1 MSVVL
6 LILLAT
12 IGGAAVTLQ
21 GQFMGLMDQRMGTRE
36 SVFIT
41 YASGGLLVA
50 ALMLV
55 SRGGKLGAWHAV
67 PWYALST
74 GALGLIIVGIIGYVV
89 PRLGLATGF
98 TVLVASQ
105 FVVAAVIDH
114 LGLFGAALR
123 PLEATRLLG
132 LGLLLV
138 SVWMIV
144 R

>member
-1 MSVVL
+1 MNVVL
-6 LILLAT
+6 LILLAI

-41 YASGGLLVA
+41 YGSGGILVIA
-50 ALMLV
+50 MMLA
-55 SRGGKLGAWHAV
+55 SRWGNMSAWHGV
-67 PWYALST
+67 PWYAFST
-74 GALGLIIVGIIGYVV
+74 GVLGLIIVGIIGYVV

-123 PLEATRLLG
+123 PLDATRLLG

-138 SVWMIV
+138 GVWIIV